1 MILMNTQNATLIKR
15 NRNSSDIFD
24 DEDMEISTIKVVP
37 YSVEIAIQFGAY
49 SIPEATG
56 YFQVGRSV
64 DVKEGDQIQF
74 IGKFL
79 NKDLDLTKR
88 TLSVI
93 KVEDAW
99 LFNRVEY
106 KWVIVK

>member
-1 MILMNTQNATLIKR
+1 MILMNTQKATLIKR
-15 NRNSSDIFD
+15 NRGSSGVFD
-24 DEDMEISTIKVVP
+24 DEDMQISTIKVVP
-37 YSVEIAIQFGAY
+37 YTVDIAVRFGAY
-49 SIPEATG
+49 TIPEATG

-64 DVKEGDQIQF
+64 DIKEGDQIQF
-74 IGKFL
+74 VGKFL
-79 NKDLDLTKR
+79 NTEKKKKKR

-106 KWVIVK
+106 KWVAVK

>member
-1 MILMNTQNATLIKR
+1 MILMNTQKATLIKR
-15 NRNSSDIFD
+15 NRLNSGIFD
-24 DEDMEISTIKVVP
+24 DEDMQISTIKVVP
-37 YSVEIAIQFGAY
+37 YTVDIAVRFGAY
-49 SIPEATG
+49 TIPEATG

-64 DVKEGDQIQF
+64 DIQF
-74 IGKFL
+74 VGKFL
-79 NKDLDLTKR
+79 NTDLDLTKR

-106 KWVIVK
+106 KWVAVK

>member
-1 MILMNTQNATLIKR
+1 MILTNTQKATLIKH
-15 NRNSSDIFD
+15 NRSNSGIFD
-24 DEDMEISTIKVVP
+24 DEDIEITTIKVIP
-37 YSVEIAIQFGAY
+37 YSVDLAVRFGVY
-49 SIPEATG
+49 TIPEATG

-79 NKDLDLTKR
+79 NTDLDLTKR

-106 KWVIVK
+106 KWVAVK

>member
-1 MILMNTQNATLIKR
+1 MILMNTQKATLIKH
-15 NRNSSDIFD
+15 NRNSSGVFD
-24 DEDMEISTIKVVP
+24 DEDMQISTIKVVP
-37 YSVEIAIQFGAY
+37 YTVDVAVRFGAY
-49 SIPEATG
+49 TIPEATG

-74 IGKFL
+74 VGKFL
-79 NKDLDLTKR
+79 NTDLDLTKR

-106 KWVIVK
+106 KWVAVK

>member
-1 MILMNTQNATLIKR
+1 MILMNTQKATLIKR
-15 NRNSSDIFD
+15 NRLNSGIFD
-24 DEDMEISTIKVVP
+24 DEDMQISIIKVVP
-37 YSVEIAIQFGAY
+37 YTVDIAVRFGAY
-49 SIPEATG
+49 TIPEATG

-64 DVKEGDQIQF
+64 DIKEGDQIQF
-74 IGKFL
+74 VGKFL
-79 NKDLDLTKR
+79 NTDLDLTKR

-106 KWVIVK
+106 KWVAVK

>member
-1 MILMNTQNATLIKR
+1 MILSNTQKATLIKH
-15 NRNSSDIFD
+15 NRGNSGIFD

-37 YSVEIAIQFGAY
+37 YSVDLAVRFGVY
-49 SIPEATG
+49 TIPEATG

-79 NKDLDLTKR
+79 NTDLDLTKR

-106 KWVIVK
+106 KWVAVK

>member
-106 KWVIVK
+106 KWVAVK